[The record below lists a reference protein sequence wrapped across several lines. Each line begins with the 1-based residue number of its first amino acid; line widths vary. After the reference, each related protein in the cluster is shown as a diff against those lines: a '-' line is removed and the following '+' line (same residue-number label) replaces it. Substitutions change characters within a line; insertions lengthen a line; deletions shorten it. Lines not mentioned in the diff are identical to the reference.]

1 MTCLNN
7 NVDILIPYKLPS
19 SGLEE
24 IPPKEIQYCETDQV
38 RMRQTHPIILVIT
51 SDFFLL
57 KKKKNSLAPTK
68 QLLVKRAWL
77 VKCAKENINTVTFY
91 LIGKTKNL

>member
-19 SGLEE
+19 SGLED

-38 RMRQTHPIILVIT
+38 NETSSSHKTRNYIIFFFYISGPHQTIASIESMPSQMCKREYKYRNFLFDRQ
-51 SDFFLL
+51 
-57 KKKKNSLAPTK
+57 N
-68 QLLVKRAWL
+68 
-77 VKCAKENINTVTFY
+77 
-91 LIGKTKNL
+91 

>member
-24 IPPKEIQYCETDQV
+24 IPPREIQYCETDQV
-38 RMRQTHPIILVIT
+38 KMRQTHPIILVIT

-57 KKKKNSLAPTK
+57 KKKKFSAPTK
-68 QLLVKRAWL
+68 QLLVKRACL

-91 LIGKTKNL
+91 LTGKTKNL

>member
-1 MTCLNN
+1 MRHMTCLNN

-38 RMRQTHPIILVIT
+38 NET
-51 SDFFLL
+51 SSSHDTL
-57 KKKKNSLAPTK
+57 NY
-68 QLLVKRAWL
+68 
-77 VKCAKENINTVTFY
+77 IN
-91 LIGKTKNL
+91 L

>member
-7 NVDILIPYKLPS
+7 NVDTLIPYKLLS

-38 RMRQTHPIILVIT
+38 NET
-51 SDFFLL
+51 SSSHDTRNYINFFF
-57 KKKKNSLAPTK
+57 KSLAPTK
-68 QLLVKRAWL
+68 QLLVKRACL

>member
-1 MTCLNN
+1 MWQIKRLFICAFNHITFLMRHMTCLNN

-38 RMRQTHPIILVIT
+38 NET
-51 SDFFLL
+51 SSSHDTL
-57 KKKKNSLAPTK
+57 NY
-68 QLLVKRAWL
+68 
-77 VKCAKENINTVTFY
+77 IN
-91 LIGKTKNL
+91 L

>member
-38 RMRQTHPIILVIT
+38 NETNSSHNTHNYIR
-51 SDFFLL
+51 FF
-57 KKKKNSLAPTK
+57 
-68 QLLVKRAWL
+68 
-77 VKCAKENINTVTFY
+77 FY
-91 LIGKTKNL
+91 

>member
-7 NVDILIPYKLPS
+7 NLDILIPYKLPS

-38 RMRQTHPIILVIT
+38 KMRQTHPIILVIT

-57 KKKKNSLAPTK
+57 KKKKFSGPHQTIASKESMPS
-68 QLLVKRAWL
+68 QMCKREYKYRNFL
-77 VKCAKENINTVTFY
+77 FDRQN
-91 LIGKTKNL
+91 